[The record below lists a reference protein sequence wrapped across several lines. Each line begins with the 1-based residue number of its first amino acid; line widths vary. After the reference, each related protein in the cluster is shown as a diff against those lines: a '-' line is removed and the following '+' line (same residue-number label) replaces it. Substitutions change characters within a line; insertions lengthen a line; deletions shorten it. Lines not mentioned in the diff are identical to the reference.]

1 MLASDAEVPCLW
13 NLPKAV
19 LNIKMMKD
27 MWWKFILG
35 VAGLI
40 GLALIIA
47 VIKMAITEAKEEAG
61 DIERAS
67 GNK

>member
-1 MLASDAEVPCLW
+1 MNQSSEHGISSGERKTR
-13 NLPKAV
+13 N
-19 LNIKMMKD
+19 N
-27 MWWKFILG
+27 MWWILILG
-35 VAGLI
+35 IWGML
-40 GLALIIA
+40 LLFY

>member
-1 MLASDAEVPCLW
+1 
-13 NLPKAV
+13 
-19 LNIKMMKD
+19 
-27 MWWKFILG
+27 MWWKLILG
-35 VAGLI
+35 TSILI

-47 VIKMAITEAKEEAG
+47 VIKMAITEAKEEAD

>member
-1 MLASDAEVPCLW
+1 
-13 NLPKAV
+13 
-19 LNIKMMKD
+19 
-27 MWWKFILG
+27 MWWKLILG
-35 VAGLI
+35 IAALI

-47 VIKMAITEAKEEAG
+47 VIKIAITDANEEAN